1 MSSVGKPRKTHGKE
15 LKDLGRIFSPL
26 AGDTWRA
33 LSPTNRQ
40 LRIKRA
46 RVIPIRNAWKDPW
59 YFTMWNFG
67 CLTKTQLVLGGLNMS
82 PMRFVYT
89 LDLLNEAWL
98 RQFLTSDS
106 AALCLLMVI
115 STLFT
120 VLSALETRTFL
131 RARELGP
138 PALPHIVLLL
148 PKTALYPRVLSEGVL
163 TKRTNPIRIN
173 SKGNSWSTQ
182 LRVFDFKG
190 NPETTWRSH
199 TPTLPWEGNTG
210 SEESRIWPEVTHPG
224 GGRARMWLWVSATNL
239 TMEQPSKYQLRF
251 LGSLKEG
258 GFTRLWI
265 TK

>member
-106 AALCLLMVI
+106 AALCSVSLWSL
-115 STLFT
+115 
-120 VLSALETRTFL
+120 AHCL
-131 RARELGP
+131 R
-138 PALPHIVLLL
+138 
-148 PKTALYPRVLSEGVL
+148 SC
-163 TKRTNPIRIN
+163 
-173 SKGNSWSTQ
+173 
-182 LRVFDFKG
+182 
-190 NPETTWRSH
+190 
-199 TPTLPWEGNTG
+199 LPWRLEPSCGQGNWDRPPSPILYYYFRRQHCIPECSVRG
-210 SEESRIWPEVTHPG
+210 CWP
-224 GGRARMWLWVSATNL
+224 R
-239 TMEQPSKYQLRF
+239 EQIQ
-251 LGSLKEG
+251 
-258 GFTRLWI
+258 
-265 TK
+265 